1 MIKKYYDITIRDFN
15 LIETTGRINHLNKT
29 ILPTILFKGAIAK
42 QLNEIAKI
50 LNQSADDDSEQLK
63 WKLQSLTKIN
73 AIEACYLGIV
83 NSFNLGMK
91 VTSFSYLMA
100 RRFRRKIKSPSNN
113 VKTYIESIKK
123 YTGIEVK
130 EYKDL
135 EKVRKELT
143 FRKDKFNE
151 HFREQNKSES
161 KVYLMSVVLGV
172 FSYLNQPI
180 NLDMTILEFAR
191 IREDALDKMRKE
203 KANGRG

>member
-1 MIKKYYDITIRDFN
+1 MIKKYYEITIRDFN
-15 LIETTGRINHLNKT
+15 LIETTGRINHLNKS
-29 ILPTILFKGAIAK
+29 ILPTILFKRSITK
-42 QLNEIAKI
+42 QLNEVSKI
-50 LNQSADDDSEQLK
+50 LNKTVEDDAENLR
-63 WKLQSLTKIN
+63 WKLLSWAKIE
-73 AIEACYLGIV
+73 AIESAYLGIV

-91 VTSFSYLMA
+91 VTAFSYLMN

-130 EYKDL
+130 EYKDI
-135 EKVRKELT
+135 EKVRKDLT

-151 HFREQNKSES
+151 NFREQNKSES

-172 FSYLNQPI
+172 FSYINQPI
-180 NLDMTILEFAR
+180 NMEMTIMEFAR

-203 KANGRG
+203 KANG